1 MASYDA
7 IVIGGGVVGASTA
20 YHLVRAGVRT
30 LLVDRRD
37 AGRATDAGAGILST
51 AANTED
57 PDPVERFEARA
68 AAHYPVL
75 IEALRSDGASDT
87 GYGVCGSL
95 TVAIDEDEIAHFHQV
110 RTGLRRWRAARDHGY
125 AAISAHEAKALFP
138 PLARVKGA
146 IHCGRGARVDGRL
159 LAAALLRAAEQ
170 LGLEVRHATVEEL
183 IAENRVVSGIRI
195 PGERIAC
202 GHVVIAAG
210 AWSKEL
216 GRRLGIDIPIE
227 PQRGQIVHLGLPGVD
242 TSAWPIVLAFRG
254 HYMVPW
260 DDSRV
265 AVGATR
271 EGGSG
276 FSPHTTAAGVLQ
288 VLAEALRVAPGL
300 GQAEIREIRVGLR
313 PASRDGLPILGPVP
327 GIANLLLAAGHGSI
341 GLQLGPYS
349 GKVVAGMIARGEA
362 ETDIGPFSLARFM
375 RPC

>member
-288 VLAEALRVAPGL
+288 VLTEALRVAPGL
-300 GQAEIREIRVGLR
+300 GQAEIREIRVGVR

-349 GKVVAGMIARGEA
+349 GKVVARMIASGEA
-362 ETDIGPFSLARFM
+362 ETEIGPFSLARFM